1 MKKILIW
8 TIVLA
13 ALSYGGA
20 KLYLHHEVGRSV
32 DQAVGMASLFAEI
45 SYERVASTISGEL
58 TVEGIRVRLPQYRDE
73 ILIDRV
79 GIDTPS
85 FLSLLA
91 LSDLNTLQRNKMPDY
106 LGVILEGV
114 HVPVDADYFKD
125 IHDFAMQARGVQDAD
140 FELDAAAECTGRY
153 GFSPAMLGRLGYTEQ
168 NFSMRVAARND
179 DSQYSL
185 EFRADIEDMWAAE
198 GQVTLAGN
206 MMSDLAR
213 GAAYRPKLSD
223 LEVIYKDLSL
233 KSRVQK
239 LCAENGLTPEQTVA
253 AQLETLM
260 FYGESNGIVFDEYVI
275 EPYREFL
282 KDKSTIRFT
291 AQPNSPITVSQIDLY
306 KPSDVPALL
315 NLSAS
320 VE

>member
-8 TIVLA
+8 IVVVL

-32 DQAVGMASLFAEI
+32 DQAVGMASLFAEV
-45 SYERVASTISGEL
+45 SYERVASTITGEL
-58 TVEGIRVRLPQYRDE
+58 TVEGIRVKLPQYRDE
-73 ILIDRV
+73 IVIDRL

-85 FLSLLA
+85 FFSLLA
-91 LSDLNTLQRNKMPDY
+91 LSDLKTFRRNKMPDY
-106 LGVILEGV
+106 LGVIIDGV
-114 HVPVDADYFKD
+114 HVPVDADYFQD
-125 IHDFAMQARGVQDAD
+125 LHEFGMQARGVKDTD
-140 FELDAAAECTGRY
+140 LELDAAAACTGRY
-153 GFSPAMLGRLGYTEQ
+153 GFAPAMLARLGYAEQ
-168 NFSMRVAARND
+168 NFSLRLAARND

-185 EFRADIEDMWAAE
+185 EFQADIEDMWAAE
-198 GQVTLAGN
+198 GRVTLAGN
-206 MMSDLAR
+206 MMADLAR
-213 GAAYRPKLSD
+213 GAAYRPRLSD
-223 LEVIYKDLSL
+223 LEVVYEDLSL

-239 LCAENGLTPEQTVA
+239 LCAESGLTPEQTLA

-260 FYGESNGIVFDEYVI
+260 FYGESNGIVFDEYVV

-282 KDKSTIRFT
+282 NGKSTIRFT
-291 AQPNSPITVSQIDLY
+291 AQPNNPIAISQIGLY